1 MQIYHTTVK
10 NYLLNVDRAQEL
22 ICEHLHLI
30 NANLESEIKKIIS
43 EYLSELREDL
53 QIIVET
59 EYADPVYRDSYYQ
72 LYSKKLNCQSNYLS
86 FS

>member
-30 NANLESEIKKIIS
+30 NANLESEIKIIIRLV
-43 EYLSELREDL
+43 YLACAKGNIL
-53 QIIVET
+53 
-59 EYADPVYRDSYYQ
+59 
-72 LYSKKLNCQSNYLS
+72 KKR
-86 FS
+86 